1 MAGDLEV
8 DHRRLHQRGDSFV
21 DRYVDF
27 LAAAAAMSLVERRHR
42 ADDREHGGQ
51 RITKTDARPRR
62 RQLRISRR
70 EADTADS
77 FTDAAEPGLRG
88 TRPCLSEAGDVH
100 HDQPRVPRTGRS
112 KPHSPFIEPTGP
124 KVLENDIA
132 AVDQLSHH
140 FSTGRVAH
148 IDGDRLLVAGDR
160 RPPQALAVAGD
171 APLAHRITGAGR
183 LDLDHLRAVVAE
195 QLPGKRTGD
204 EAAHLQNPNSVER
217 PESGSGF
224 SRHAPALYGPSRPAK
239 TSEFAAHRMTT
250 WM

>member
-88 TRPCLSEAGDVH
+88 TRPCLPEAGGVH
-100 HDQPRVPRTGRS
+100 HDESWVANTRGG
-112 KPHSPFIEPTGP
+112 KPHSPLIQATWP

-132 AVDQLSHH
+132 AVDQLSHQLP
-140 FSTGRVAH
+140 TGRVAN
-148 IDGDRLLVAGDR
+148 IDG
-160 RPPQALAVAGD
+160 
-171 APLAHRITGAGR
+171 
-183 LDLDHLRAVVAE
+183 
-195 QLPGKRTGD
+195 
-204 EAAHLQNPNSVER
+204 
-217 PESGSGF
+217 
-224 SRHAPALYGPSRPAK
+224 
-239 TSEFAAHRMTT
+239 
-250 WM
+250 